1 MIDMK
6 KTVIALMGATIIMS
20 SCSSNTA
27 AGTYVGAQFGTIL
40 GSAIGGIIGGPRG
53 SDIGTVIGMASG
65 AAIGAAVGQEA
76 DNREQAAQRQQE
88 QQADVNDPRIYPM
101 QPGDD
106 SAFGVM
112 PNDQN
117 DVIDFD
123 GAGPKGGVRP
133 VEQRG
138 SRIEPSRDATIDR
151 VEPLEIRK
159 VRISYASADEVVY
172 AGDECSIQFEI
183 MNLSNHPVFD
193 VQPLVVDESSNKHIH
208 ISPNLHVERISPN
221 AGIRYTATILADK
234 RLKDG
239 VANIR
244 VSAMVGGQENANG
257 GQTLSLATKRHR

>member
-1 MIDMK
+1 MK
-6 KTVIALMGATIIMS
+6 TAVIALVGTGIIMS

-65 AAIGAAVGQEA
+65 AAIGAAVGQAA
-76 DNREQAAQRQQE
+76 DEKEQVAQRQQ
-88 QQADVNDPRIYPM
+88 QQEADVNDPRVFPM

-106 SAFGVM
+106 AAFGVT

-123 GAGPKGGVRP
+123 GAGPKGGINP
-133 VEQRG
+133 IDHKG
-138 SRIEPSRDATIDR
+138 SR
-151 VEPLEIRK
+151 VESSHDNDVANIQPLEIRK

-172 AGDECSIQFEI
+172 AGDECTIQFEI
-183 MNLSNHPVFD
+183 MNLSNSPVFD

-239 VANIR
+239 TANIR

-257 GQTLSLATKRHR
+257 GKMLTLTTKRRR

>member
-1 MIDMK
+1 MK
-6 KTVIALMGATIIMS
+6 KTIIALVGASVIMS
-20 SCSSNTA
+20 SCSSSNAA

-65 AAIGAAVGQEA
+65 AAIGAAVGQEV
-76 DNREQAAQRQQE
+76 DNREQAEQRRQQ
-88 QQADVNDPRIYPM
+88 QQADVNDPRVYPM

-106 SAFGVM
+106 AAFGVV
-112 PNDQN
+112 PNEQN

-123 GAGPKGGVRP
+123 GAGPKGGVPSTPHANDRMEP
-133 VEQRG
+133 VYNTAADNVQ
-138 SRIEPSRDATIDR
+138 
-151 VEPLEIRK
+151 PLQIRK
-159 VRISYASADEVVY
+159 VRISYAGDQEVVY
-172 AGDECSIQFEI
+172 AGDECTLQFEI
-183 MNLSNHPVFD
+183 MNLSNSTVFD

-257 GQTLSLATKRHR
+257 GKMLTLTTKRRR